1 MSRFRNQT
9 KKIKSKNINKS
20 QMVRKNMENICKNWD
35 DASIDSRIWVIEE
48 IRNQL
53 QSKKTNNRRGI

>member
-53 QSKKTNNRRGI
+53 QSKKNK

>member
-9 KKIKSKNINKS
+9 KKIKSKKINKS
-20 QMVRKNMENICKNWD
+20 QMVRKNMENVCKNWD

-53 QSKKTNNRRGI
+53 QSKKQIT